1 MEAKSFMD
9 DGKLVPDA
17 LMIDLVMTEATPT
30 VEEGRSLLL
39 DGFPRTIDQAKALDR
54 VVNVDLVIN
63 LNIPTDTIV
72 ERIADRWIHPGSG
85 RVYNYSYKPPKEH
98 GKDDVTGEA
107 LVQRDDDQPHKVRT
121 RLQAYET
128 VTAPLVGYY
137 ADKGVLE
144 TFSGTESDVIY
155 PMVKVWLQDKIV

>member
-1 MEAKSFMD
+1 VDSSFF
-9 DGKLVPDA
+9 P
-17 LMIDLVMTEATPT
+17 
-30 VEEGRSLLL
+30 SLLL
-39 DGFPRTIDQAKALDR
+39 SAYSLPTTLALFNNEQHSVR
-54 VVNVDLVIN
+54 IN
-63 LNIPTDTIV
+63 FS
-72 ERIADRWIHPGSG
+72 WIHPGSG